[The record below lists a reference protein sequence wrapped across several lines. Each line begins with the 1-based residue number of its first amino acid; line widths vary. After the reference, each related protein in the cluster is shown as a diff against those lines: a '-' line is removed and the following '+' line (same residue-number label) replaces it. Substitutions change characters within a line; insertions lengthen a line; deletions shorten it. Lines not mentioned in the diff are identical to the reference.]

1 MPDNPYYSPSQ
12 ISLYINGYH
21 VDDAISISYSVQDQ
35 KTPIYGYNDHEFRTL
50 VKSRSIVQGELDIHF
65 RFFGYLTWVIEKVN
79 STLESLTSAKDLQ
92 LLKHFKNVD
101 KNMEVFSNIGTP
113 NKRAEAISIL
123 LSSGR
128 HRQQRANELLDELKS
143 RYWRQPEDALDPQ
156 SRSRPGLSSEDFDIV
171 IQYGNVI
178 EKSHPLTSIMIKGA
192 RIIGQSSVISGEVP
206 DGGVPVR
213 ETYQFVAKSIVP
225 GPRRS

>member
-35 KTPIYGYNDHEFRTL
+35 KTPIYGYNDYEFRNL
-50 VKSRSIVQGELDIHF
+50 VQSRSIVQGELDIHF
-65 RFFGYLTWVIEKVN
+65 RFFGYLTWVIEKVY
-79 STLESLTSAKDLQ
+79 STLDSLTNAKDLQ
-92 LLKHFKNVD
+92 LIKHFKNVD

-113 NKRAEAISIL
+113 NKIAEVISRISGPAPSRPIQAKGL
-123 LSSGR
+123 L
-128 HRQQRANELLDELKS
+128 EELKK
-143 RYWRQPEDALDPQ
+143 RYWRQPEDALDPK

-178 EKSHPLTSIMIKGA
+178 EKSHPLTSITIKGA

-213 ETYQFVAKSIVP
+213 ENYQFVAKSIVP